1 MGYRLVR
8 GMIRV
13 LVWVFYHRVAVIGRE
28 RIPLRGPLIVAA
40 NHHNAGV
47 DAMLIVATFPRPI
60 MVLAKAPLFR
70 HPLVGPFLKVMG
82 AVPVNRRLEAGDDPR
97 KNEAMFAAA
106 IGALRAG
113 GALLIFP
120 EGRSQPRP
128 TLLDLRTGAAR
139 ILLGAERKS
148 DGRCGVTLLPVG
160 LVFHDPGVFRGGSV
174 QVMVG
179 EPVPTEAYVAAP
191 EDGAEAGVREL
202 TERLAT
208 AIRGQIVEAED
219 QYTLEL
225 LGVLE
230 RASRE
235 EQAEPADD
243 ARAGVA
249 WKQDVMRA
257 ARYLAEREPA
267 RVAELRRRV
276 ELYRVHLDEVGL
288 TSEQLGRPYTPGL
301 VLRYVLDN
309 TITLLLGLPLALWG
323 MLCHAGPYTVTGCA
337 VRRLDRSEDEAATDK
352 IAAGLV
358 FYPLFWTIEGGLFW
372 WLAGGWGLVVFVM
385 LLAPAGLVAL
395 GWRDRL
401 ARVGRQARA
410 VARFLADRD
419 LHRGLLGERRML
431 VEELTALAGLVPD
444 AVRQGRSE
452 RER

>member
-8 GMIRV
+8 VMIRV
-13 LVWVFYHRVAVIGRE
+13 LLWVFYRRITVIGSE

-40 NHHNAGV
+40 NHHNAMV

-70 HPLVGPFLKVMG
+70 HPLVGPFLKMMG
-82 AVPVNRRLEAGDDPR
+82 AVPVNRRVEAGDDPQ
-97 KNEAMFAAA
+97 KNEAMFASV
-106 IGALRAG
+106 IGALRSG
-113 GALLIFP
+113 GAMLIFP
-120 EGRSQPRP
+120 EGRTQPRP

-139 ILLGAERKS
+139 ILLGAERS
-148 DGRCGVTLLPVG
+148 RDGRCGVTLLPAG

-179 EPVPTEAYVAAP
+179 EPVATEEYVATP

-202 TERLAT
+202 TECLAT
-208 AIRGQIVEAED
+208 AIRRQIVEAQD

-230 RASRE
+230 RAWQE

-243 ARAGVA
+243 ARAGIV

-257 ARYLAEREPA
+257 ARYLDEREPA

-276 ELYRVHLDEVGL
+276 ELYSVHLDEVGL

-301 VLRYVLDN
+301 VLRYVLEN
-309 TITLLLGLPLALWG
+309 VVTLMVGLPLAAWG
-323 MLCHAGPYTVTGCA
+323 MLCHAAPYTVTGLA
-337 VRRLDRSEDEAATDK
+337 VRWLDRGEEEAATDK

-358 FYPLFWTIEGGLFW
+358 FYPLFWAIEGGLLW
-372 WLAGGWGLVVFVM
+372 WLAGGRGVVVFAM
-385 LLAPAGLVAL
+385 LLAPAGLLAL
-395 GWRDRL
+395 AWRDRL
-401 ARVGRQARA
+401 VRVGRQARA
-410 VARFLADRD
+410 FARFLADRD
-419 LHRGLLGERRML
+419 LHQRLLAERRML
-431 VEELTALAGLVPD
+431 VGELTVLAGLVPD
-444 AVRQGRSE
+444 GVRQGRE
-452 RER
+452 R